1 MSKFW
6 FHHCQRLIYTG
17 NSKPLLE
24 MTKQSIKRLVLFL
37 NTFFKEAVLKMFGKF
52 TENTS
57 TSVSFLIKNGVL
69 KRYTGADV
77 FL

>member
-1 MSKFW
+1 
-6 FHHCQRLIYTG
+6 
-17 NSKPLLE
+17 

-57 TSVSFLIKNGVL
+57 TSVSFLIKNGAL